1 MKVGQKVK
9 AENLSVAELKSKL
22 QNIWRKHEKLCRAS
36 MGEHLYWLRKKMR
49 AQGARNDK
57 NAKPEG
63 FGAWCEENLH
73 ITRRTADNWADGWAI
88 AEGLKKPSKK
98 IAKTFRKDS
107 KSDQGNP
114 LDDGIVVDFQ
124 MSLTQ
129 EENRAWLDA
138 LRVLGVAAAQKV
150 IFNAVLSAAQ
160 ISVPKKP
167 AASVSDANRKRMT
180 FLDEQPTTILGAMEA
195 ANAKGAGK

>member
-1 MKVGQKVK
+1 MAFNKDF
-9 AENLSVAELKSKL
+9 EDLSVADLKEKL
-22 QNIWRKHEKLCRAS
+22 QKIWRRHEKLFRES
-36 MGEHLYWLRKKMR
+36 MGVYLYWLRKKMR

-57 NAKPEG
+57 KAKPEG

-73 ITRRTADNWADGWAI
+73 ITRRTADNWADDWAI

-98 IAKTFRKDS
+98 TAKTFRKDS

-114 LDDGIVVDFQ
+114 VDGSMVVDYQ
-124 MSLTQ
+124 MTLTQ

-150 IFNAVLSAAQ
+150 IFNAVLEAAH
-160 ISVPKKP
+160 VLPPKKP
-167 AASVSDANRKRMT
+167 AVSVTDAQRKRMT
-180 FLDEQPTTILGAMEA
+180 FLDETPDTILAGMEA